1 MERNVLLSGS
11 DFTKAKRMASSL
23 HGFGARAREDDHEL
37 TNSTTRLEATQHGIA
52 RFRGRA
58 AAEDRGARRRGAGG
72 GGSVPGVPRGAELAR
87 ASGGES
93 AVPGAD
99 GCGEDARCGSDG
111 GSAVRR
117 PARSDQGGLR
127 RVSALA

>member
-1 MERNVLLSGS
+1 MGPDVLLFGS
-11 DFTKAKRMASSL
+11 EFTKAKRTARSL
-23 HGFGARAREDDHEL
+23 NAFGMRAKEDDRER
-37 TNSTTRLEATQHGIA
+37 TNSTTRSNPTHHGVA

-58 AAEDRGARRRGAGG
+58 AAEDCGARQSGTGG
-72 GGSVPGVPRGAELAR
+72 GGSVPGISRGAELAR

-99 GCGEDARCGSDG
+99 GRGEDARCGSDG
-111 GSAVRR
+111 RSAVWR
-117 PARSDQGGLR
+117 PARRDDSGLR